1 MNCLEVRYR
10 ILRFIFGELSLIE
23 LAELNAHMEVCEGCG
38 DCLVEKEI
46 VELLL
51 KQMTSTSSKP
61 DPVPEGLR
69 QRIFDRLRNEAI
81 EGEPS

>member
-10 ILRFIFGELSLIE
+10 LLRFLFGELSLVE

-38 DCLVEKEI
+38 DCQVEKEA
-46 VELLL
+46 VEFIL
-51 KQMTSTSSKP
+51 KHIAHTTSNMDPTP
-61 DPVPEGLR
+61 DGMR
-69 QRIFDRLRNEAI
+69 QRIFERIKLEGI